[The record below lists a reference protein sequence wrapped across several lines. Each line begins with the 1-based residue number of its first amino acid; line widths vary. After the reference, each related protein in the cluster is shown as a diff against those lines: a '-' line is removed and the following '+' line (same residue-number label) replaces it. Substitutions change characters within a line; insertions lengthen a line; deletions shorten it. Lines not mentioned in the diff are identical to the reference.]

1 MKSRLLLIQTILV
14 LICLQACHTVS
25 ENENFVAIN
34 CAESI
39 VDEYVLCSCEL
50 PGTFVE
56 IQAKVKKRGSSSR
69 IYPKQSYTLQLEAPI
84 SFCNMPAS
92 NDWILNAGYIDK
104 TLMRNRL
111 SYELFTMMS
120 SDNFAPAICY
130 QQLQLN
136 DEEQG
141 IYLLTQKVTAT
152 FCGLMIGDTAAVLF
166 KEPTVFQS
174 KGDSLLEESRPHEGQ
189 IFPKP
194 KKMLRVEVIDRMR
207 NWLFNSSETEF
218 NAKVGELFDL
228 NNLADWVIL
237 LYFTN
242 NNDGLFRNF
251 YLYRQQSESP
261 FRICI
266 WDYDE
271 SFGRTGDGRLTA
283 PDELPDF
290 SNHILI
296 SRLLQNETFKF
307 TIKSRWQMHR
317 KNLLYEDKI
326 NALITLYQQELK
338 PMLAQNSGLWPTS
351 GPGFKDAANFE
362 EEVNLIRSFTARQL
376 VLLDAH
382 FMKL

>member
-1 MKSRLLLIQTILV
+1 MNKRLLVLQTIL
-14 LICLQACHTVS
+14 LFFCLQACETVT
-25 ENENFVAIN
+25 ENVSVIELN
-34 CAESI
+34 CSESI
-39 VDEYVLCSCEL
+39 VVEYIDCSCTL
-50 PGTFVE
+50 PGTFVQ
-56 IQAKVKKRGSSSR
+56 IQSKVKKRGSSSR
-69 IYPKQSYTLQLEAPI
+69 IYPKQSYTIQLEAPI

-111 SYELFTMMS
+111 SYDLFSLMGT
-120 SDNFAPAICY
+120 NNIAPAICY

-136 DEEQG
+136 DEAQG
-141 IYLLTQKVTAT
+141 IYLLTQKVTAP
-152 FCGLMIGDTAAVLF
+152 FCGLMSGDTAAVLF

-174 KGDSLLEESRPHEGQ
+174 KGDSLLEEGRPHEGQ
-189 IFPKP
+189 IYPKP
-194 KKMLRVEVIDRMR
+194 KKMLRVEVINKMR
-207 NWLFNSSETEF
+207 NWLFNSPEAEF
-218 NAKVGELFDL
+218 NVKVGELFDL

-237 LYFTN
+237 LYFSN

-251 YLYRQQSESP
+251 YLYRQQSETP

-296 SRLLQNETFKF
+296 SRLMQNEKFKS
-307 TIKSRWQMHR
+307 TLKSRWQMHR
-317 KNLLYEDKI
+317 KNLLNEEKI
-326 NALITLYQQELK
+326 NALISQYQQELK
-338 PMLAQNSGLWPTS
+338 PMLAQNSGLWPPS